1 MRRLLPVLLCIAC
14 SSEPDKS
21 VATPEDAS
29 GGTTEPSPFDG
40 DPADPLPSDPL
51 SEPSVSTDPVGDADA
66 RPTPEDT
73 HRAIKRMNLEQ
84 LSGAMQSI
92 SGGIAWSEGDEL
104 YWDTF
109 GETLGVADYQT
120 RLRDNLDASIM
131 FQKFLD
137 DASVH
142 TCDAWV
148 AGEAE
153 GDTRRFFSAA
163 EPDDTDPTT
172 VAANL
177 VALRLLIHGRQSAP
191 EDPIIVNYGAVF
203 ETVLRR
209 TDDPIAAWTT
219 VCVGFFTHPDFYTY

>member
-84 LSGAMQSI
+84 LSGAMQSMWKRAPCRQRAYGFFCF
-92 SGGIAWSEGDEL
+92 SVFLFFHPPRGEDDGKDEEEKE
-104 YWDTF
+104 DEEEED
-109 GETLGVADYQT
+109 GEDEVG
-120 RLRDNLDASIM
+120 
-131 FQKFLD
+131 K
-137 DASVH
+137 
-142 TCDAWV
+142 
-148 AGEAE
+148 EAE
-153 GDTRRFFSAA
+153 G
-163 EPDDTDPTT
+163 EE
-172 VAANL
+172 
-177 VALRLLIHGRQSAP
+177 G
-191 EDPIIVNYGAVF
+191 
-203 ETVLRR
+203 
-209 TDDPIAAWTT
+209 
-219 VCVGFFTHPDFYTY
+219 